1 MFLYV
6 NPPQRALL
14 QGKPT
19 LKTNRIALHVVAFV
33 AAFLGFSGSLMA
45 VVSIL
50 GILVRALPSLAL
62 LVLAVAAYAKATGR
76 EVRPTLMAVFTKVR
90 SVLVRK
96 PV

>member
-1 MFLYV
+1 M
-6 NPPQRALL
+6 
-14 QGKPT
+14 
-19 LKTNRIALHVVAFV
+19 VAFV

-62 LVLAVAAYAKATGR
+62 LVLAVAAYAKATNR
-76 EVRPTLMAVFTKVR
+76 EVRPTLMAVFAKVR